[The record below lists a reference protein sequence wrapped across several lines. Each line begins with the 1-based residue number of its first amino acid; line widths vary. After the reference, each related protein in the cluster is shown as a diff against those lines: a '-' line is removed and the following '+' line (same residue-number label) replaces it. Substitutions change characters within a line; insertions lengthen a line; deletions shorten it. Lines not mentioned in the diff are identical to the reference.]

1 MGWHWCCK
9 GRKGER
15 YRREGK
21 GGLDGPDVTEG
32 SLDPMIRVGI

>member
-15 YRREGK
+15 YRMEVK
-21 GGLDGPDVTEG
+21 GGVPPDVTEG